1 MGSTSVS
8 RRGHDV
14 IFTDGMA
21 VSLALFSIS
30 AVYVTKRMVPH
41 MLSQSDSVPFYQRRR
56 KSLQNLL
63 QQSAIMDG
71 GNSNTNQQTQFSSPI
86 LVDGMISK
94 RGQTALL
101 PVIAIQQQFF
111 ACIKVSE
118 KYFFSFTLDFR
129 VFHCCFV
136 RFSNISLVHRH
147 MYVQGSI

>member
-1 MGSTSVS
+1 LSLGNEHLEQQRAMVSTSVS

-63 QQSAIMDG
+63 QQSAITDG
-71 GNSNTNQQTQFSSPI
+71 GNSNTNQQKQCSSPI

-118 KYFFSFTLDFR
+118 KDIFLSP
-129 VFHCCFV
+129 
-136 RFSNISLVHRH
+136 
-147 MYVQGSI
+147 

>member
-1 MGSTSVS
+1 
-8 RRGHDV
+8 
-14 IFTDGMA
+14 
-21 VSLALFSIS
+21 LFSIS

-63 QQSAIMDG
+63 LQQSATTDG
-71 GNSNTNQQTQFSSPI
+71 GNSNTNQQKQCNSPI

-118 KYFFSFTLDFR
+118 K
-129 VFHCCFV
+129 
-136 RFSNISLVHRH
+136 
-147 MYVQGSI
+147 